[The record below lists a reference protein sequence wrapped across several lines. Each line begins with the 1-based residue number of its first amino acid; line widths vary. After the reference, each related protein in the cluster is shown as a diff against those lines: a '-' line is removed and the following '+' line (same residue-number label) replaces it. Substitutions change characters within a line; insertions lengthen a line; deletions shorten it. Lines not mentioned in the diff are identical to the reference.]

1 MASED
6 SGQLPARELLWI
18 WERLTRRVGEDDRP
32 VFEPADDHEHD
43 PLLLGMGE
51 AGAPRA
57 MVPVEPDYR
66 RASDLSAKNVVV
78 DLATISYGGRK
89 LRVLRLTCTEP
100 RLHPVFAELVSD
112 IHRRLLQG
120 RSGAGA
126 VRNAVGDFRKL
137 LEAAPAGDVTREE
150 AAGLAGELMVLT
162 DLMRISPDAWNA
174 WEGPLG
180 GEHDFHRNE
189 RSLEIKSSTRRE
201 PSSVEIHGI
210 RQLEA
215 PPGGLH
221 LIHQILVPDPQGEIS
236 VPGLVEGIYALAP
249 AAPGLKERLEASGY
263 SETIRQA
270 WEVHRF
276 NPGKRTMFTVEQDFP
291 RITPDRLKS
300 GETDPGIDSVQFSLR
315 LDALEQ
321 WVVPDEERASILEKF
336 LHGK

>member
-1 MASED
+1 MTNEH
-6 SGQLPARELLWI
+6 SGPLPARELLWI
-18 WERLTRRVGEDDRP
+18 WERLARRAGADDSP
-32 VFEPADDHEHD
+32 VFEPADEHEHD
-43 PLLLGMGE
+43 PLLLGLGQ

-66 RASDLSAKNVVV
+66 RPSDLSARNIMV
-78 DLATISYGGRK
+78 DLATVSYGGRK

-100 RLHPVFAELVSD
+100 RLRPVFAELVSD
-112 IHRRLLQG
+112 VHRRLLQG

-137 LEAAPAGDVTREE
+137 LEATPAGDVTREK

-189 RSLEIKSSTRRE
+189 RSLEVKSSTRRE

-210 RQLEA
+210 RQLDA

-221 LIHQILVPDPQGEIS
+221 LVHQILVPDPQGQIS
-236 VPGLVEGIYALAP
+236 VPWLVDGLHALAP
-249 AAPGLKERLEASGY
+249 AAPGLSERLSASGY
-263 SETIRQA
+263 SDTVRQA
-270 WEVHRF
+270 WEAHRF
-276 NPGKRTMFTVEQDFP
+276 SPGKRTIFRVGEDFP
-291 RITPDRLKS
+291 RITPDRLKAD
-300 GETDPGIDSVQFSLR
+300 GTDPGIDSVQFSLR
-315 LDALEQ
+315 LDALDQ
-321 WVVPDEERASILEKF
+321 WAVADEEKASILEKF
-336 LHGK
+336 LNGQ

>member
-1 MASED
+1 MTSEY

-18 WERLTRRVGEDDRP
+18 WERLTRRVGEDDKP
-32 VFEPADDHEHD
+32 VFEPADEHD
-43 PLLLGMGE
+43 HDALLLGLGE
-51 AGAPRA
+51 AGVPRA
-57 MVPVEPDYR
+57 MVPVEPDHK
-66 RASDLSAKNVVV
+66 RASDLSSKNVVV
-78 DLATISYGGRK
+78 DLATVWYGGRK

-150 AAGLAGELMVLT
+150 AAGLAGELMVLM
-162 DLMRISPDAWNA
+162 DLMRLAPDAWNA

-189 RSLEIKSSTRRE
+189 RSLEVKSSTRRE

-215 PPGGLH
+215 PSGGLH
-221 LIHQILVPDPQGEIS
+221 LVHQILVPDPQGEIS
-236 VPGLVEGIYALAP
+236 VPDLVDGLYVLAP
-249 AAPGLKERLEASGY
+249 AAPGLSERLGASGY

-270 WEVHRF
+270 WEMHRF
-276 NPGKRTMFTVEQDFP
+276 NPGKRTIFTVGEDFP

-315 LDALEQ
+315 LDALDQ
-321 WVVPDEERASILEKF
+321 WAVADEERSRVMEEF
-336 LHGK
+336 LHEG